1 MPNLPTHL
9 KFALEVSKQLDSPI
23 INAHLGSF
31 LLGATS
37 PDIRVITKVDRS
49 VYHFVQLD
57 FKDVG
62 DGIDN
67 MFKSY
72 PTLSNFSQMDSQL
85 QAFISGYITHL
96 IADECWISEVF
107 RKYFA
112 SSTVFPDINE
122 GLILDRAMQLNLDRA
137 FWKLDYDFVGT
148 IQSEDYKNLNLEF
161 IESDLIEEWS
171 NWVCGFIGRGFSWD
185 RLRFMARRISRGDD
199 TNSVHRTA
207 EIFLKDIPL
216 GLSQLFDLVPR
227 SVFQNYENNAVE
239 LMLLKIRNYS
249 V

>member
-85 QAFISGYITHL
+85 QAFISGYITH
-96 IADECWISEVF
+96 
-107 RKYFA
+107 
-112 SSTVFPDINE
+112 
-122 GLILDRAMQLNLDRA
+122 
-137 FWKLDYDFVGT
+137 
-148 IQSEDYKNLNLEF
+148 
-161 IESDLIEEWS
+161 
-171 NWVCGFIGRGFSWD
+171 
-185 RLRFMARRISRGDD
+185 
-199 TNSVHRTA
+199 
-207 EIFLKDIPL
+207 
-216 GLSQLFDLVPR
+216 
-227 SVFQNYENNAVE
+227 
-239 LMLLKIRNYS
+239 
-249 V
+249 

>member
-1 MPNLPTHL
+1 MINVEPTQN
-9 KFALEVSKQLDSPI
+9 SQ
-23 INAHLGSF
+23 
-31 LLGATS
+31 
-37 PDIRVITKVDRS
+37 
-49 VYHFVQLD
+49 
-57 FKDVG
+57 
-62 DGIDN
+62 
-67 MFKSY
+67 
-72 PTLSNFSQMDSQL
+72 TLSNFSQMDSQL

-207 EIFLKDIPL
+207 EIFLKDISL
-216 GLSQLFDLVPR
+216 GLSQLFELVPR
-227 SVFQNYENNAVE
+227 SVFQDYENNTVE
-239 LMLLKIRNYS
+239 LMVLKIRKYS

>member
-31 LLGATS
+31 LLGATI

-148 IQSEDYKNLNLEF
+148 IQSEDYKNLNLE
-161 IESDLIEEWS
+161 IASEYLLMATWLAYLKSKLLLPGTPEEE
-171 NWVCGFIGRGFSWD
+171 F
-185 RLRFMARRISRGDD
+185 
-199 TNSVHRTA
+199 
-207 EIFLKDIPL
+207 
-216 GLSQLFDLVPR
+216 
-227 SVFQNYENNAVE
+227 
-239 LMLLKIRNYS
+239 KIQE
-249 V
+249 VA

>member
-37 PDIRVITKVDRS
+37 PDIRVITKADRS

-137 FWKLDYDFVGT
+137 FRKLDYDFVGT

-207 EIFLKDIPL
+207 EIFLKDISL
-216 GLSQLFDLVPR
+216 GLSQLFELVPR
-227 SVFQNYENNAVE
+227 SVFQDYENNTVE
-239 LMLLKIRNYS
+239 LMVLKIRKYS

>member
-112 SSTVFPDINE
+112 SLTVFPDINE

-171 NWVCGFIGRGFSWD
+171 NWVCGFIGR
-185 RLRFMARRISRGDD
+185 FMARRISRGDD

-207 EIFLKDIPL
+207 EIFLKDISL
-216 GLSQLFDLVPR
+216 GLSQLFELVPR
-227 SVFQNYENNAVE
+227 SVFQDYENNTVE
-239 LMLLKIRNYS
+239 LMVLKIRKYS